1 MTAGKIK
8 KARLVSIS
16 HLHYRAIRVCRAQC
30 FDVQTL
36 VFTAAVFLSAFLL
49 FLIQPM
55 AARALLPAVGGAPAV
70 WNTCMLFFQAV
81 LLAGYGYAHVV
92 SRMRKLRL
100 QLWVHAGVATL
111 ALLGTWL
118 LPFAAKTGSPTPGS
132 SPIPWVLIALAQAVG
147 PSFFVL
153 SVTSPLLQRWFT
165 YTGHPRAHDPY
176 FLYAAGNVGSLLS
189 LFGYPLVFEL
199 LAPLSVQRS
208 LWRFGYA
215 LFFVLLIY
223 VVIRMTRLG
232 EVGRS
237 DVQPDLKVK
246 SAAPPMS
253 QRLIWMGLAFVPSSL
268 TLGVTTFLT
277 SDLGA
282 IPFLWTVPLGLYLV
296 TFVIA
301 FSPRLSFPSRKLVP
315 AVAGLALFAAVTSG
329 HPPEVVPVWL
339 SLGLH
344 LGAFFVVALVFHGR
358 LAERRPQAEHL
369 TAFYFWISVGGV
381 LGGLFNAVIAP
392 VLFPWS
398 IEYPLVLGIACL
410 TRLPTGPHVATFWR
424 SQLFRAAAF
433 AAIGIAI
440 LWISRTI
447 IADRALGSSYGWFNV
462 PLLLLAVVSL
472 RWPSGLAVMVV
483 LLPLGNLTLESANRT
498 SHLSRSFFGVH
509 HVLRSAELSVY
520 KNGTTVHGIQSL
532 SPDQQTRCTPRTYYH
547 PDSPIAVALA
557 VLRSRGPLTRVGLV
571 GLGVGSLASY
581 TRPGEHWTFFEIDP
595 EVQRIA
601 ADPAKFTFLSECVA
615 SKARAD
621 VEIADG
627 RLALAAQAK
636 GTFDVIVVDAFSSDA
651 IPLHLLTRQAVE
663 IYRTRLRPGGTVLF
677 HVSSRYYELSGLL
690 SRLASNSKMFPLIG
704 HEFPTDEEEEKLG
717 RLASTWIALARDA
730 DTATLLAKAFH
741 PLAPAPDAPLWSDDD
756 ASLLSILRPGAL
768 WRR

>member
-1 MTAGKIK
+1 MGAMAAS
-8 KARLVSIS
+8 KAPMS
-16 HLHYRAIRVCRAQC
+16 HLHCRANPVCKAQC
-30 FDVQTL
+30 LDVQTL

-81 LLAGYGYAHVV
+81 LLAGYGYAHIV
-92 SRMRKLRL
+92 SRMRGLRF
-100 QLWVHAGVATL
+100 QLWVHAFVATL
-111 ALLGTWL
+111 ALLGIWL
-118 LPFAAKTGSPTPGS
+118 LPFAATTGSPTPGS
-132 SPIPWVLIALAQAVG
+132 SPIPWVLLALAQAVG

-153 SVTSPLLQRWFT
+153 SVTSPLLQRWLT

-189 LFGYPLVFEL
+189 LFGYPLVFEV
-199 LAPLSVQRS
+199 LAPLSLQRS

-223 VVIRMTRLG
+223 VVIRMARLG
-232 EVGRS
+232 ESRRS
-237 DVQPDLKVK
+237 DVHPVSKATT
-246 SAAPPMS
+246 SAPSMA
-253 QRLIWMGLAFVPSSL
+253 QRLMWMGLAFVPSSL

-296 TFVIA
+296 TFVVA
-301 FSPRLSFPSRKLVP
+301 FSARLSFPSRKLVP

-339 SLGLH
+339 ALGLH

-358 LAERRPQAEHL
+358 LSERRPPAEHL
-369 TAFYFWISVGGV
+369 TAFYLWISVGGV

-410 TRLPTGPHVATFWR
+410 TRLPAGPHTAMFWR
-424 SQLFRAAAF
+424 SQLFRAATF
-433 AAIGIAI
+433 AAIGIAM

-462 PLLLLAVVSL
+462 PLLLLAVVAL

-498 SHLSRSFFGVH
+498 SYLSRSFFGVH

-532 SPDQQTRCTPRTYYH
+532 AADREIRCTPRTYYH

-581 TRPGEHWTFFEIDP
+581 TRTGEHWTFFEIDP

-615 SKARAD
+615 NNARVD

-627 RLALAAQAK
+627 RLALAAQAN

-690 SRLASNSKMFPLIG
+690 SHLASDAGMFPLIG

-717 RLASTWIALARDA
+717 RLASTWIALARDT
-730 DTATLLAKAFH
+730 DTAILLAKAFH
-741 PLAPAPDAPLWSDDD
+741 PLPLAPDAPLWSDDD